1 MAQNYW
7 FPKMAPRLVPNQTK
21 SQHAVPCSQKKVPV
35 RMENH
40 LWNWKHFHGV
50 FFPALCLF
58 TKILLE
64 EIRLNQLIWKTSH
77 YLQGFFTGGAGFL
90 ASNSISI
97 QKHVEPQHHIFRPT
111 SIPSQV
117 TCCLWRH
124 QTYSYA
130 APLCQLTDSVTQTS
144 DRMICCKT
152 PKSDSPVDEVVVY
165 LYL

>member
-40 LWNWKHFHGV
+40 LWNFHGV
-50 FFPALCLF
+50 FFSCLMF
-58 TKILLE
+58 VYQNTVGRNLAKSVDMENIPLL
-64 EIRLNQLIWKTSH
+64 T
-77 YLQGFFTGGAGFL
+77 GFFTGGAGFL

-111 SIPSQV
+111 STPSQV

-130 APLCQLTDSVTQTS
+130 APSCQLTDSVTQTS